1 MKMGEK
7 TRLLIVDDNV
17 DFAYNP
23 ADVLELKGYDASV
36 CQDGHRAIDMVKKE
50 RFDLILMDIKM
61 PGINGVETYK
71 RIKETSSGTVTIMM
85 TAYAVENLV
94 EEALDVGAYD
104 VFYKPLDISRLLIA
118 IEESLREEKGRL
130 ILIVDDDKGI
140 LHNLRDILQVKGHT
154 VFIADSGQRAI
165 ELARNNQ
172 FRIVF
177 IDVKIP
183 LLNGLEIYKAIK
195 EINPRVCAVMIT
207 GYRQEVKDM
216 VEEALD
222 SSAYTCL
229 YKPLDMD
236 DVLNVV
242 DEICRGNRKRLKV

>member
-1 MKMGEK
+1 MVEK

-17 DFAYNP
+17 DFAYNL
-23 ADVLELKGYDASV
+23 ADVLELKGYKAYV
-36 CQDGHRAIDMVKKE
+36 CPDGHRAIDTVKKE

-61 PGINGVETYK
+61 PGMDGVETYK
-71 RIKETSSGTVTIMM
+71 RIKEVSSGTVTIMM
-85 TAYAVENLV
+85 TAYAVEDLV
-94 EEALDVGAYD
+94 GEALASGAYD

-118 IEESLREEKGRL
+118 IEESLKEEKGRL

-140 LHNLRDILQVKGHT
+140 LHNLRDILQTKGHT

-165 ELARNNQ
+165 ELARDKQ
-172 FRIVF
+172 FCIVF
-177 IDVKIP
+177 IDVKMP

-195 EINPRVCAVMIT
+195 GINPLACAVMMT
-207 GYRQEVKDM
+207 GYRQEVKAL

-229 YKPLDMD
+229 YKPLNMD
-236 DVLNVV
+236 EVLNVV
-242 DEICRGNRKRLKV
+242 DEICRGNRKGIKV

>member
-1 MKMGEK
+1 MEK
-7 TRLLIVDDNV
+7 IRLLIVDDNV
-17 DFAYNP
+17 DFAYNL
-23 ADVLELKGYDASV
+23 ADVLELKGYEASV
-36 CQDGHRAIDMVKKE
+36 CQDGHRAVDMVKKE

-61 PGINGVETYK
+61 PGMNGVETYK
-71 RIKETSSGTVTIMM
+71 LIKETSPGTVTIMM

-94 EEALDVGAYD
+94 KEALDVGAYD
-104 VFYKPLDISRLLIA
+104 VFYKPLDISRLLIT

-140 LHNLRDILQVKGHT
+140 LHNLRDILRIKGHN

-172 FRIVF
+172 FRIIF
-177 IDVKIP
+177 IDLKMPV
-183 LLNGLEIYKAIK
+183 LNGLEVYKAIK
-195 EINPRVCAVMIT
+195 EVNPCACAVMMT
-207 GYRQEVKDM
+207 GYRQELNDI
-216 VEEALD
+216 VEQALN

-236 DVLNVV
+236 EVLNVV

>member
-1 MKMGEK
+1 MEK

-17 DFAYNP
+17 DFAQNL
-23 ADVLELKGYDASV
+23 ADVLELKGYEISA
-36 CQDGHRAIDMVKKE
+36 CYEGHRAIEMVKNTK
-50 RFDLILMDIKM
+50 FDLILMDISM
-61 PGINGVETYK
+61 PGMDGVETYK
-71 RIKETSSGTVTIMM
+71 RIKEISSGTVTIMM
-85 TAYAVENLV
+85 TAYAVEDLV
-94 EEALDVGAYD
+94 EEALASGAYD
-104 VFYKPLDISRLLIA
+104 VFYKPLDISRLLIT
-118 IEESLREEKGRL
+118 IEESLKEEKGRL
-130 ILIVDDDKGI
+130 ILIVDDDKGV
-140 LHNLRDILQVKGHT
+140 LHNLRDILQIKGHN

-177 IDVKIP
+177 IDVKMP

-222 SSAYTCL
+222 SSAFTCL
-229 YKPLDMD
+229 YKPLNMD